1 MQHLVQGVLN
11 KVRDSAG
18 KLCMR
23 SLEPHNSPF
32 IMASCGSKGSP
43 INIAQMVALVG
54 QQSVSG
60 ARCQNGFVGR
70 TTPHFPRCL
79 VSYFRHSTYSLSI
92 YPPVGTFEW
101 V

>member
-1 MQHLVQGVLN
+1 MFVQHSLQGVLN

-23 SLEPHNSPF
+23 SLEPHNAPF

-54 QQSVSG
+54 QQSVGG
-60 ARCQNGFVGR
+60 ARCQNGFAGR
-70 TTPHFPRCL
+70 TTPHFAR
-79 VSYFRHSTYSLSI
+79 
-92 YPPVGTFEW
+92 
-101 V
+101 